1 MQQETIH
8 AEGND
13 ITTSLQKQ
21 MSGQQPVTNDAD
33 PAAREKEA
41 KEKSYYKNDL
51 PDEEANEARPTNID
65 TDTEGEK
72 RDVKEDYKDENIAVE
87 PVLDNDGN
95 EIGGQG

>member
-1 MQQETIH
+1 MQQENIH
-8 AEGND
+8 GKGND
-13 ITTSLQKQ
+13 ITTSPQKQ
-21 MSGQQPVTNDAD
+21 MPESNPVTNNAD
-33 PAAREKEA
+33 PTAREKEA

-51 PDEEANEARPTNID
+51 PEEEANEAGETNSD
-65 TDTEGEK
+65 TDKEGEK